1 MIRYASCVWELQMP
15 TTFRAYQP
23 DQPLLLPLD
32 LQEWVPPGHLA
43 HHVSDVVD
51 ALDLTAFYA
60 PNEGDGRRN
69 APYEPSMMVKV
80 LIYAYATGTFSS
92 RAVARKLEE
101 DVAFRMLA
109 AGNFPQHRTVCEF
122 RRRHL
127 AEFSELF
134 VGVVQVAREMGL
146 ARFGKLSVDGTKV
159 RANAS
164 KRKAMSYER
173 MGKEAARLQAEIE
186 ALLTKAGMVDA
197 EEDERWGEDFRGDEL
212 PEELQRR
219 EKRLAAIQAAKAR
232 LEAAQRGRDD
242 ERGREPGQ
250 DRNPRGGRPYKRA
263 YGEPEP
269 KAQSNFTDPESQIM
283 LVDALLEA
291 RTPTLYLGLGAFERV
306 GAMGYPE
313 LPERDRRLLERAALV
328 TVRDEACAALLAP
341 LAPILLPCPS
351 LFAAPE
357 ARPRGPS
364 RRIALSMQGVGER
377 NPQRIG
383 RETFDFAHTL
393 FAALAERHE
402 CALVCHY
409 IDEVADL
416 RPLFG
421 DQVEIR
427 YAYDAADYLGLY
439 DSFDLTVTTRVHG
452 AGLAASL
459 GIPGFLIGHS
469 PRAATAEGFRT
480 IILDPKSLSVDAALG
495 LIQDCD
501 VTAASRALAAHK
513 EAAREA
519 TLGHL
524 LPALRDLGL
533 AT

>member
-1 MIRYASCVWELQMP
+1 MLAAGNFPHIARYDADILGSSASCLWGWCRWRARWDWRGSASSRSIRTEIVYELPEELQ
-15 TTFRAYQP
+15 RREKRLAAIQAAKARC
-23 DQPLLLPLD
+23 QLD
-32 LQEWVPPGHLA
+32 PEKTQRGRPMAV
-43 HHVSDVVD
+43 
-51 ALDLTAFYA
+51 
-60 PNEGDGRRN
+60 DGR
-69 APYEPSMMVKV
+69 PEPAVV
-80 LIYAYATGTFSS
+80 LADAGYCNEPD
-92 RAVARKLEE
+92 RAVARKLED

-127 AEFSELF
+127 GEFSELF

-283 LVDALLEA
+283 KTSSEGFQQCYNAQMAVDGEHQIIVATQVGPQASDQGQLVGMLDEINETFGVEPAVVLADAGYCNEPDLLE
-291 RTPTLYLGLGAFERV
+291 LE
-306 GAMGYPE
+306 
-313 LPERDRRLLERAALV
+313 DRGIDAHVAL
-328 TVRDEACAALLAP
+328 
-341 LAPILLPCPS
+341 
-351 LFAAPE
+351 
-357 ARPRGPS
+357 
-364 RRIALSMQGVGER
+364 
-377 NPQRIG
+377 G
-383 RETFDFAHTL
+383 REGKSQVAVDPARLPATHRMGEK
-393 FAALAERHE
+393 LASP
-402 CALVCHY
+402 AGK
-409 IDEVADL
+409 A
-416 RPLFG
+416 
-421 DQVEIR
+421 R
-427 YAYDAADYLGLY
+427 YAQ
-439 DSFDLTVTTRVHG
+439 R
-452 AGLAASL
+452 
-459 GIPGFLIGHS
+459 
-469 PRAATAEGFRT
+469 
-480 IILDPKSLSVDAALG
+480 KWLSEAPNG
-495 LIQDCD
+495 WI
-501 VTAASRALAAHK
+501 K
-513 EAAREA
+513 EV
-519 TLGHL
+519 L
-524 LPALRDLGL
+524 
-533 AT
+533 

>member
-1 MIRYASCVWELQMP
+1 MPPRSVRRRKVRAAKLIADGLWVDLRRGKYDPIRQLRVGTPDA

-23 DQPLLLPLD
+23 DQPLLLPPD

-60 PNEGDGRRN
+60 PYEGDGRRN

-212 PEELQRR
+212 PEELQRSGGDPGSQSAFGGGATR
-219 EKRLAAIQAAKAR
+219 AR
-232 LEAAQRGRDD
+232 R
-242 ERGREPGQ
+242 
-250 DRNPRGGRPYKRA
+250 
-263 YGEPEP
+263 
-269 KAQSNFTDPESQIM
+269 
-283 LVDALLEA
+283 
-291 RTPTLYLGLGAFERV
+291 
-306 GAMGYPE
+306 
-313 LPERDRRLLERAALV
+313 
-328 TVRDEACAALLAP
+328 
-341 LAPILLPCPS
+341 
-351 LFAAPE
+351 
-357 ARPRGPS
+357 
-364 RRIALSMQGVGER
+364 
-377 NPQRIG
+377 
-383 RETFDFAHTL
+383 
-393 FAALAERHE
+393 
-402 CALVCHY
+402 
-409 IDEVADL
+409 
-416 RPLFG
+416 
-421 DQVEIR
+421 
-427 YAYDAADYLGLY
+427 
-439 DSFDLTVTTRVHG
+439 
-452 AGLAASL
+452 
-459 GIPGFLIGHS
+459 
-469 PRAATAEGFRT
+469 
-480 IILDPKSLSVDAALG
+480 
-495 LIQDCD
+495 
-501 VTAASRALAAHK
+501 
-513 EAAREA
+513 
-519 TLGHL
+519 
-524 LPALRDLGL
+524 
-533 AT
+533 

>member
-1 MIRYASCVWELQMP
+1 MP

-23 DQPLLLPLD
+23 DQPMLVPPD

-43 HHVSDVVD
+43 HHVSDLVD

-60 PNEGDGRRN
+60 PYEGDGRRNAPYEGDGRRN

-127 AEFSELF
+127 GEFSELF

-146 ARFGKLSVDGTKV
+146 ARFGKLSIDGTKV

-173 MGKEAARLQAEIE
+173 MGQEEARLQAEIA
-186 ALLTKAGMVDA
+186 ALLRKAGTVDA

-212 PEELQRR
+212 PQELQRR

-232 LEAAQRGRDD
+232 LEAAQRARDD

-269 KAQSNFTDPESQIM
+269 NAQSNFTDPQSQIM
-283 LVDALLEA
+283 KTSSEGFQQCYNAQMAVDGEHQIIVATEVGPQASDQGQLVGLLD
-291 RTPTLYLGLGAFERV
+291 G
-306 GAMGYPE
+306 
-313 LPERDRRLLERAALV
+313 
-328 TVRDEACAALLAP
+328 
-341 LAPILLPCPS
+341 I
-351 LFAAPE
+351 
-357 ARPRGPS
+357 
-364 RRIALSMQGVGER
+364 
-377 NPQRIG
+377 N
-383 RETFDFAHTL
+383 ETFGTYT
-393 FAALAERHE
+393 EW
-402 CALVCHY
+402 
-409 IDEVADL
+409 
-416 RPLFG
+416 
-421 DQVEIR
+421 
-427 YAYDAADYLGLY
+427 
-439 DSFDLTVTTRVHG
+439 LTG
-452 AGLAASL
+452 
-459 GIPGFLIGHS
+459 
-469 PRAATAEGFRT
+469 
-480 IILDPKSLSVDAALG
+480 
-495 LIQDCD
+495 
-501 VTAASRALAAHK
+501 
-513 EAAREA
+513 
-519 TLGHL
+519 
-524 LPALRDLGL
+524 
-533 AT
+533 